1 METTAKIYLKACSI
15 GFCDG
20 SRKADAHQML
30 LGEYLNTRFLAGND
44 WTDRIAMQVLRS
56 EMRKATLPL
65 TDYLDE
71 VIGFPVDKVP
81 NYKKLVPLFVSKFTE
96 LLDDFFD
103 ENPKYMNEMETTKL
117 MEEATKFKLSKVF
130 RILEAYGFHTID
142 GSPLVMRSAL
152 GLTVIIRP
160 NEYIGCNWEY
170 TEDYI

>member
-20 SRKADAHQML
+20 ARKADAHQML
-30 LGEYLNTRFLAGND
+30 LGEYLNTRFLEGND
-44 WTDRIAMQVLRS
+44 WVDVKAMQVLRS

-71 VIGFPVDKVP
+71 VIGFPIDKVP

-103 ENPKYMNEMETTKL
+103 ENPKYMNERETTNL
-117 MEEATKFKLSKVF
+117 IEEATKFKLRKVYD
-130 RILEAYGFHTID
+130 ILTAYGFSIIEAE
-142 GSPLVMRSAL
+142 PLVMRSAL
-152 GLTVIIRP
+152 GLTARIRS
-160 NEYIGCNWEY
+160 NEYFGCNWEY